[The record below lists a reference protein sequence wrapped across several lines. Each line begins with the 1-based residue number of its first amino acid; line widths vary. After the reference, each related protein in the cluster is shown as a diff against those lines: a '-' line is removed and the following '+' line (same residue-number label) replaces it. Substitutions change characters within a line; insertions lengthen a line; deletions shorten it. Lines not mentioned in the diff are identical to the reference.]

1 MPGDGNWF
9 SRLKQGLSRTKQ
21 NLLGPLEDL
30 LKRGKLDEEFYA
42 DLEAVLIQA
51 DVGVSTADKLLARL
65 QERVRERRLSDPT
78 QVKDLL
84 AGEILAILTD
94 ARADLDLADRD
105 MVYLVVGVNGV
116 GKTTTI
122 AKLAERIRKTGRK
135 VLLVAADTFRA
146 AATEQ
151 LQAWGQRLGLD
162 VVHHQAGAD
171 PAAVAFDGLAAANA
185 RKYEV
190 ILVDTAGRLH
200 TKVNLLEELRKVRRV
215 VEANLNGRTL
225 RVLLV
230 LDATTGQ
237 NALHQAQVFREAVGA
252 ETAILTK
259 LDGTA
264 KGGIVIAL
272 ADQLRLPIALI
283 GVGERADD
291 LREFVPEEF
300 VQALFS
306 E

>member
-1 MPGDGNWF
+1 MADGNWF

-65 QERVRERRLSDPT
+65 QERVRQRRLSDPT

-84 AGEILAILTD
+84 AGEILAILAE

-105 MVYLVVGVNGV
+105 VVYLVVGVNGV

-151 LQAWGQRLGLD
+151 LQAWGQRLGLE

-200 TKVNLLEELRKVRRV
+200 TKVNLMEELRKVRRV

-264 KGGIVIAL
+264 KGGL
-272 ADQLRLPIALI
+272 SSPWPISC
-283 GVGERADD
+283 DC
-291 LREFVPEEF
+291 P
-300 VQALFS
+300 S
-306 E
+306 P